1 MTIKQFL
8 SIFLKSRGVSAVRVT
23 ALLFSPHTQYLA
35 VKILVELSVGLAVL
49 SSTPEGSCGWSFA
62 LFFLMDSKT
71 CIRFLP
77 QVTRAFDHV
86 N

>member
-49 SSTPEGSCGWSFA
+49 SSTPEGSCGWLFA
-62 LFFLMDSKT
+62 LFLDGQQNLHQIPPSGYQSF
-71 CIRFLP
+71 
-77 QVTRAFDHV
+77 
-86 N
+86 